1 MTGLGSTPESP
12 IPVYLLTGFLGSG
25 KTTLLNRMLR
35 HDGPRTAV
43 IVNEFGDVPIDNDL
57 FKVDGT
63 SSSLVE
69 TSTGCICCE
78 PGNDIESTLVRLSNA
93 IDDGEVD
100 EVERVVVETTG
111 LADPS
116 PIINQMLIASRYTLA
131 GRYFV
136 LASVITTLDALKG
149 EATVEERLLAHKQ
162 LAFADRIAI
171 TKADML
177 DALSSTR
184 RSAIDALIARINP
197 AARVFDV
204 CDPLVQPEGLLSD
217 GRYAPDAAR
226 HDIME
231 WLRAEDPIKKALG
244 GKQASQWLPGNRHSE
259 VYTTSLILG
268 APLTSKQMLDFL
280 NLLHDAAGDRLLRFK
295 GLVAIADDPE
305 RPYLLHIV
313 QGTMHPP
320 ERLEAWPS
328 DDRRT
333 RLVLIADGIDE
344 AALDGL
350 LATLKPKSRSGR
362 LRDKSHS

>member
-1 MTGLGSTPESP
+1 MTALGTALERP

-43 IVNEFGDVPIDNDL
+43 VVNEFGDVPIDNDL
-57 FKVDGT
+57 FRVDGT
-63 SSSLVE
+63 SSRLIE

-78 PGNDIESTLVRLSNA
+78 PGNDIESTLARLSSA
-93 IDDGEVD
+93 IDDGEVS
-100 EVERVVVETTG
+100 EVERVVIETTG

-116 PIINQMLIASRYTLA
+116 PIINQMLIASRYALA

-136 LASVITTLDALKG
+136 LAAVITTLDALKG
-149 EATVEERLLAHKQ
+149 EVTVEERLLAHKQ

-177 DALSSTR
+177 DTGSADR
-184 RSAIDALIARINP
+184 RSAIDALITRINP
-197 AARVFDV
+197 AARVVDV
-204 CDPLVQPEGLLSD
+204 CDPQAQSEALLSD

-231 WLRAEDPIKKALG
+231 WLRAESPLTKALG
-244 GKQASQWLPGNRHSE
+244 GRQASQWLPGKRHAE
-259 VYTTSLILG
+259 VYTTSLILD

-280 NLLHDAAGDRLLRFK
+280 NLLHDAAGDRLLRLK
-295 GLVAIADDPE
+295 GLVALTDDPE

-313 QGTMHPP
+313 QGIMHPP
-320 ERLEAWPS
+320 ERLHAWPS

-344 AALDGL
+344 KALDGL
-350 LATLKPKSRSGR
+350 LATLKPKLGSRRTSRLRSG
-362 LRDKSHS
+362 

>member
-1 MTGLGSTPESP
+1 MSGPGSTPDHP

-35 HDGPRTAV
+35 PDGPRTAV

-93 IDDGEVD
+93 IDDGEVAK
-100 EVERVVVETTG
+100 VERVVVETTG

-116 PIINQMLIASRYTLA
+116 PIINQMLIASRYSLG
-131 GRYFV
+131 GRHFV
-136 LASVITTLDALKG
+136 LAAVITTLDALKG
-149 EATVEERLLAHKQ
+149 EVTVEERLLAHKQ
-162 LAFADRIAI
+162 LAFADRVAI

-177 DALSSTR
+177 DAVSSPR

-204 CDPLVQPEGLLSD
+204 CDPLVQPEGLLAD
-217 GRYAPDAAR
+217 GRYAPDATR
-226 HDIME
+226 HDIMA
-231 WLRAEDPIKKALG
+231 WLEAESPIKKAFSG
-244 GKQASQWLPGNRHSE
+244 SQASQWLPGNRHTD
-259 VYTTSLILG
+259 VYTTSLILD

-280 NLLHDAAGDRLLRFK
+280 NLLHDAAGDRLLRLK
-295 GLVAIADDPE
+295 GLVAITDDPE

-313 QGTMHPP
+313 QGIMHQP

-328 DDRRT
+328 EDRRT

-344 AALDGL
+344 PALDGL
-350 LATLKPKSRSGR
+350 LASLKPTSSAGRSRE
-362 LRDKSHS
+362 KTHT

>member
-1 MTGLGSTPESP
+1 MTLGSTQDYP

-93 IDDGEVD
+93 IDDGEVAA
-100 EVERVVVETTG
+100 VERVVVETTG

-116 PIINQMLIASRYTLA
+116 PIINQMLIASRYSLG

-136 LASVITTLDALKG
+136 LAAVITTLDALRG
-149 EATVEERLLAHKQ
+149 EVTVEERLLAHKQ
-162 LAFADRIAI
+162 LAFADRIAV

-177 DALSSTR
+177 DTDSATR
-184 RSAIDALIARINP
+184 RAAIDALIARINP
-197 AARVFDV
+197 AARVMDV
-204 CDPLVQPEGLLSD
+204 SDRLAQPECLIAD
-217 GRYAPDAAR
+217 GRYAPDATR
-226 HDIME
+226 HDIMA
-231 WLRAEDPIKKALG
+231 WLDAESPLKKALSG
-244 GKQASQWLPGNRHSE
+244 PQASQWLPGNRHTD
-259 VYTTSLILG
+259 VYTTSLILDT
-268 APLTSKQMLDFL
+268 PVTSEQMLDFL

-295 GLVAIADDPE
+295 GLVALIDDPE

-313 QGTMHPP
+313 QGIMHPP
-320 ERLEAWPS
+320 ERLDAWPS

-344 AALDGL
+344 PALNGL
-350 LATLKPKSRSGR
+350 LTTLKPKTRFDRARSE
-362 LRDKSHS
+362 LPF